1 MLPNM
6 FSYRITIG
14 ENIIL
19 NACNE
24 ERIKNQI
31 NNMESISINMSA
43 FQD

>member
-6 FSYRITIG
+6 FSYGITIG

-24 ERIKNQI
+24 ERIKK
-31 NNMESISINMSA
+31 S
-43 FQD
+43 DK